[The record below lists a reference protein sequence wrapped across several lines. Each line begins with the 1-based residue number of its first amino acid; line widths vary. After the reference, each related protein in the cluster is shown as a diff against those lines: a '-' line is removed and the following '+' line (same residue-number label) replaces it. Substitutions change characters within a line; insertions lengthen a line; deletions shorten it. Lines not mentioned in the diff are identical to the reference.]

1 MSGERDTEQSLE
13 ARLAELEGLVG
24 SLDGA
29 DDAEAV
35 DLLERSAALLEEVTA
50 LLEASL
56 ADAEGEAREASRL
69 VERLEFGGLDRALR
83 EAEDRTDRGGS

>member
-1 MSGERDTEQSLE
+1 MSGRRDTERLE

-50 LLEASL
+50 LLETSL
-56 ADAEGEAREASRL
+56 ADAEGEAREVSRL

-83 EAEDRTDRGGS
+83 DAEGRPGRANP

>member
-1 MSGERDTEQSLE
+1 MSGERDMERLE
-13 ARLAELEGLVG
+13 GRLAELEGLVG

-35 DLLERSAALLEEVTA
+35 DLLERSATLLEEVTA

-56 ADAEGEAREASRL
+56 AGAEGEAREVSRL
-69 VERLEFGGLDRALR
+69 VERLEFGRFDRALA
-83 EAEDRTDRGGS
+83 EAEDLSERGPR